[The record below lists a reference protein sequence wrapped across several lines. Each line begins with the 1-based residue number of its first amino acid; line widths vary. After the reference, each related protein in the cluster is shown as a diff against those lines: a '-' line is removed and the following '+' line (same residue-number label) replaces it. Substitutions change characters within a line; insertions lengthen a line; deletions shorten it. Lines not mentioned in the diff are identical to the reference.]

1 MTGSDFGSFLLGLLA
16 LAILTALVVWLVRWL
31 YVRSS
36 KDRAFVRTGLGGQRV
51 VLDGGAFVLPIV
63 HEAIPVNMNTVRLE
77 VSRGQ
82 DKALISKDRMRVD
95 VTAEFFVRVQ
105 ASLQA
110 VAAAAQTLGYK
121 TMEAEQLKE
130 LIEGKFVDA
139 LRTVAAGMTME
150 DLHEKRGTYV
160 KAVRDTVA
168 EDLLKNGLE
177 LESASLTQLDQTAME
192 YFNPSNAFDAEGL
205 TRLTE
210 QIERRKKERNEV
222 EQNTLIAIRSK
233 NLETEKLVLDLDR
246 EGEHARLSQ
255 QLDVEVARVRQR
267 TDLTRQKAEQER
279 DAEAAQIAAR
289 EALEA
294 ARIRSEQTIEQERIF
309 KEQELQT
316 AEVGRRTT
324 LDLAEQRRSIALAE
338 LSKTQS
344 EAQAAADAARALAVV
359 AEEKVF
365 TARDVE
371 TAERKKTIELIAAAQ
386 AGEKEALRL
395 HRQVQ
400 AEKQAAADRGEAI
413 KSQALAEAEAEQIR
427 IVPARVR
434 AELEAEA
441 ARWMNEA
448 HNMLTPEARV
458 SLFRQKLL
466 DKMEAIIRESVRP
479 LERIDG
485 IKILSVNG
493 LGATGSAGGNNEGPG
508 GLPEQVVSS
517 ALRYRAQAPLTSTP
531 ISCSSWSISGAETA
545 TRSLLAQPGTPGHAG

>member
-371 TAERKKTIELIAAAQ
+371 TAERKKTIELIA
-386 AGEKEALRL
+386 
-395 HRQVQ
+395 
-400 AEKQAAADRGEAI
+400 I

-517 ALRYRAQAPLTSTP
+517 ALRYRAQAPL
-531 ISCSSWSISGAETA
+531 IDQLLQEIGVDVSGAETA

>member
-395 HRQVQ
+395 HLAVQ

-517 ALRYRAQAPLTSTP
+517 ALRYRAQAPL
-531 ISCSSWSISGAETA
+531 IDQLLQEIGVDVSGAETA
-545 TRSLLAQPGTPGHAG
+545 TRSLLAQPGTPGQAG